1 MYTVRDENGDI
12 LHNPPEPRCRISFCE
27 YCGDCIYCYGDG
39 DCIDGNIHVWF
50 QAKTRSKPMSRSY
63 YVCHKVPSMTGQK
76 EHISGPYETLLEAV
90 YHYQDIK
97 GYEHVEDVGI
107 IMESDKPILDTE

>member
-1 MYTVRDENGDI
+1 MIVSTVMEMVI
-12 LHNPPEPRCRISFCE
+12 VSMATFT
-27 YCGDCIYCYGDG
+27 YG
-39 DCIDGNIHVWF
+39 F

-90 YHYQDIK
+90 YNYQDIK